1 MDFDSVSGR
10 NSSALVAYYLRTT
23 ETGWYVSTDILKND
37 AFSTS
42 LDQQVSNKATA
53 LTNKVEQLGASSKA
67 VLLEDRLKHLKVRLP
82 KPVGG
87 DASAQRLVR
96 TVHKAGL
103 SLLLD
108 RVDSRTGRIFQIQLP
123 NHVAGHVDQIAKKV
137 RDLFPSNVPMMVT
150 IHTGDNNKNLHL
162 QGWFCERAW
171 DEKAQNWTKP
181 LDQFRTK
188 TGLSE
193 FRAKVDTVLSEC
205 GATWKHDPD
214 APKRTVFH
222 PAKSQFMKSL
232 THDELLKGEFL
243 ETIENPKLKLCLRE
257 EIEIARYHESKRQ
270 TKARHANTAAE
281 FKLDIVESYED
292 VKTFVDGMKTKPEP
306 VKPEPKDFGPSKEI
320 ASERNRSQEDLIR
333 AELDQLTKKK
343 GVTNVSRVRL

>member
-37 AFSTS
+37 AFATS
-42 LDQQVSNKATA
+42 LDQHVSNKATA

-181 LDQFRTK
+181 LA
-188 TGLSE
+188 G
-193 FRAKVDTVLSEC
+193 C
-205 GATWKHDPD
+205 
-214 APKRTVFH
+214 
-222 PAKSQFMKSL
+222 
-232 THDELLKGEFL
+232 
-243 ETIENPKLKLCLRE
+243 
-257 EIEIARYHESKRQ
+257 
-270 TKARHANTAAE
+270 
-281 FKLDIVESYED
+281 
-292 VKTFVDGMKTKPEP
+292 
-306 VKPEPKDFGPSKEI
+306 
-320 ASERNRSQEDLIR
+320 
-333 AELDQLTKKK
+333 
-343 GVTNVSRVRL
+343 